1 MNPVAPVTQTVTTS
15 AWAICSC
22 LRTLGAHRNPMP
34 IRLLPLIAAL
44 WLLTLLPA
52 GARAGDYVPDEVI
65 VRYAEGTGG
74 GVAAQVA
81 ENAGAEA
88 VAGLP
93 GGSEQLEIEDGDS
106 VRETISELRSDPNVV
121 YAVPNWRA
129 HAAAEAPS
137 DPGVRLQW
145 NFFRTYGINLIEAW
159 TLADALGAPGGRGA
173 VVAVLDSGV
182 AYERHGRYRRAPDL
196 RRSTFVHPW
205 DFIQRDRHPN
215 DVYGHGTHVSGTI
228 AQTTNNGIG
237 TAGIAFNAK
246 IMPLRV
252 LDAHGEGD
260 SAAIARA
267 IHYAVRHR
275 ADVINLSLEFPP
287 EVRAAEIPDVVSALH
302 YARRRGAVVTA
313 AAGNQTDIAV
323 AYPARVS
330 SVMAVGATTVTG
342 CQADYSNSGEDL
354 DVAAPGGGAD
364 APNTDSVWDA
374 EHCDPDSP
382 GEPIVQQTFTR
393 GVQRFGLPR
402 TYEGTS
408 MASPHVAAIAALLI
422 ATERLG
428 AHPTP
433 GEIEAHIEATARPT
447 DRPDRYGAGLVDAAA
462 ALR

>member
-1 MNPVAPVTQTVTTS
+1 
-15 AWAICSC
+15 
-22 LRTLGAHRNPMP
+22 MP

-252 LDAHGEGD
+252 LNAYGEGD

-267 IHYAVRHR
+267 IRYAVRYR

-302 YARRRGAVVTA
+302 YARRRGVVVTA

-330 SVMAVGATTVTG
+330 SVIAVGATTVTG

-374 EHCDPDSP
+374 AHCDPDSR
-382 GEPIVQQTFTR
+382 GKPIVQQTFTR

>member
-1 MNPVAPVTQTVTTS
+1 
-15 AWAICSC
+15 
-22 LRTLGAHRNPMP
+22 MP

-44 WLLTLLPA
+44 WLLMLLPA
-52 GARAGDYVPDEVI
+52 GARAADYVPDEVI
-65 VRYAEGTGG
+65 VRYADGTGG

-81 ENAGAEA
+81 QQAGTEA

-93 GGSEQLEIEDGDS
+93 GGSEQLQIEDGET
-106 VRETISELRSDPNVV
+106 VRETIAELRKDPNVR

-129 HAAAEAPS
+129 HAAAEAPN
-137 DPGVRLQW
+137 DPGFRLQW
-145 NFFRTYGINLIEAW
+145 NLFGPYGINVVEAW
-159 TLADALGAPGGRGA
+159 TLAEGLGAPGGRGA

-182 AYERHGRYRRAPDL
+182 AFERNGRYRRAPDL

-215 DVYGHGTHVSGTI
+215 DVYGHGTHVAGTI

-237 TAGIAFNAK
+237 TAGIAYNAK

-267 IHYAVRHR
+267 IRYAVRHR

-302 YARRRGAVVTA
+302 YARRRGVVVTA

-330 SVMAVGATTVTG
+330 SVIAVAATTITG
-342 CQADYSNSGEDL
+342 CQADYSNSGDDL

-364 APNTDSVWDA
+364 APNTDSTWDA
-374 EHCDPDSP
+374 AHCNPDSM
-382 GEPIVQQTFTR
+382 GKPIVQQTFTR
-393 GVQRFGLPR
+393 GVQHFGLPR
-402 TYEGTS
+402 IYEGTS

-422 ATERLG
+422 ATKRLG
-428 AHPTP
+428 PNPTP
-433 GEIEAHIEATARPT
+433 HAIEEHIEATARPT
-447 DRPDRYGAGLVDAAA
+447 GRPDRYGAGLVDAAA